1 MKQLQVKSRER
12 LASLD
17 ILRGLDLFLLVFL
30 QPIIYQLNG
39 LVQADWFHAIAYQFD
54 HEVWEGFRMWDIIM
68 PLFLF
73 MAGAAMPFSLS
84 KFGQDK
90 KALYHKVLKR
100 TVILFILGMVVQGN
114 LLGLD
119 PKHIYIY
126 VNTLQAIGIG
136 YFFSAII
143 MTELKIRG
151 QVIATAVLLFLYW
164 LPMTIVGDYTME
176 GNFACRLDA
185 AVFGRFR
192 GDPSY
197 SWLLSSLTFTVTTML
212 GSFAGRILK
221 KRRGQAC
228 HKTLWMTGVALIG
241 VALIWQFQMPIIK
254 RIWTCTMALFSGG
267 ICYILMGCSY
277 YWIDYKKHLKGL
289 EWLKIYG
296 MNSIAAY
303 IMGEFLNFRS
313 VVESVCYGLAPYLG
327 KYYEVWLTFG
337 NAVIILIILR
347 FLFKYQIFMKI

>member
-1 MKQLQVKSRER
+1 
-12 LASLD
+12 
-17 ILRGLDLFLLVFL
+17 
-30 QPIIYQLNG
+30 
-39 LVQADWFHAIAYQFD
+39 
-54 HEVWEGFRMWDIIM
+54 
-68 PLFLF
+68 
-73 MAGAAMPFSLS
+73 
-84 KFGQDK
+84 
-90 KALYHKVLKR
+90 
-100 TVILFILGMVVQGN
+100 
-114 LLGLD
+114 
-119 PKHIYIY
+119 
-126 VNTLQAIGIG
+126 
-136 YFFSAII
+136 
-143 MTELKIRG
+143 
-151 QVIATAVLLFLYW
+151 
-164 LPMTIVGDYTME
+164 
-176 GNFACRLDA
+176 
-185 AVFGRFR
+185 
-192 GDPSY
+192 
-197 SWLLSSLTFTVTTML
+197 
-212 GSFAGRILK
+212 
-221 KRRGQAC
+221 
-228 HKTLWMTGVALIG
+228 MTGVALIG